1 MLIGP
6 GLLRRLEAVRSR
18 CSPPPAGHPADVDA
32 GYPADGCAAPLRCT
46 SPCPGPRR
54 ASSRGRRRRT
64 VPSVSGAHTRQPPR
78 TRRSPPLRGA
88 GERRRASRSAR
99 RRASPERVHDAGN
112 QRAEA
117 TRAAATSSTVAFS
130 ASPIAAT
137 ARLGDWTSRRS
148 GFTERPSSLGG
159 EHLASFET
167 ELAPL
172 WWGSHIELRR
182 HPTSRGVPRVRDA
195 SGLQGLST
203 VDRCD
208 RDRTTREPAVPGC
221 RDRARSRQ
229 VRPDTAPVDDR
240 LHPGS
245 LETRVHLGGRRCVPG
260 TQVR

>member
-1 MLIGP
+1 
-6 GLLRRLEAVRSR
+6 V
-18 CSPPPAGHPADVDA
+18 AGHKLREPLSEAGVGGSGTARPWTDA
-32 GYPADGCAAPLRCT
+32 PHFFDAQVLARDLAEHRREEDGVGL
-46 SPCPGPRR
+46 
-54 ASSRGRRRRT
+54 SR
-64 VPSVSGAHTRQPPR
+64 PQSGAHMRQPPR